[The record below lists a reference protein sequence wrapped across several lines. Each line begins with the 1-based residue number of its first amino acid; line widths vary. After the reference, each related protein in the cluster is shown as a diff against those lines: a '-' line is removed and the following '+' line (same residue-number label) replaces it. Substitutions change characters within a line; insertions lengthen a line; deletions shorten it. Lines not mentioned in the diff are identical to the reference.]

1 MTAIE
6 KAIADIV
13 AVHVAQAEKRI
24 MERLSATSDRD
35 LTFTEACKHLNM
47 SSYTL
52 RKLCLAKR
60 VPHRTVGAEGSKNP
74 RYVFSSISL
83 DRWKKEQEMMNY
95 RRESSNE

>member
-1 MTAIE
+1 MTALE

-24 MERLSATSDRD
+24 MERLSAASDRD
-35 LTFTEACKHLNM
+35 LSFTEACEHLSM

-52 RKLCLAKR
+52 RKYCLEKR
-60 VPHRTVGAEGSKNP
+60 VPHRTIGAEGSKNP
-74 RYVFSSISL
+74 RYVFSSLSL

-95 RRESSNE
+95 RKDVRQ